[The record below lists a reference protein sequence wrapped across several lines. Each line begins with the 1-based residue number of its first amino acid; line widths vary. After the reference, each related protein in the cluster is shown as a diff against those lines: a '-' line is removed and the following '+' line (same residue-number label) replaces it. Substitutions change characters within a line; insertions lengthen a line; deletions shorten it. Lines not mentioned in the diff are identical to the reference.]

1 MKNDLHNT
9 TFPEADL
16 SVVDS
21 SGQETSDETLMM
33 SYASGD
39 FKAFEAL
46 YARNK
51 GGVYRYLSRQ
61 IHDRSLVDDLFQ
73 EVWSKVIANASSYRV
88 SAKFTTWLYT
98 IARNKVIDHIRHIKT
113 VSKYIDEQGE
123 ALDTDSTE
131 SCHITLSGMASSGS
145 ASSGGFSSG
154 MASNGST
161 SNNAPDIAAE
171 QSQQSIAI
179 VTCMGKLPTHHLDSF
194 LLKEEGGLSAKQIA
208 DIVYISLEASKSRL
222 KTAYRLLRECL
233 GKTLVDETAYST
245 PVGYSQTNGKAKR
258 TGKSG
263 PGENL

>member
-1 MKNDLHNT
+1 MKNDLHNI
-9 TFPEADL
+9 TFPDADL
-16 SVVDS
+16 SAVDS
-21 SGQETSDETLMM
+21 TCQEASDETLMM

-131 SCHITLSGMASSGS
+131 SCHITLSGMASSGGI
-145 ASSGGFSSG
+145 SSDSK
-154 MASNGST
+154 

-245 PVGYSQTNGKAKR
+245 PRGYSQTNGKAKR
-258 TGKSG
+258 TGKTG